1 MSAKNIKKFRLI
13 GLVVALILAIIFKER
28 ILLIAGVY
36 WGLVILLTITLKFV
50 NPNEYAKLKSE
61 HDENEWDHD
70 HGGEEPVSESEDNI
84 GGLRNSY
91 LNGKH
96 SFVILIA
103 GFIAVLIVGFIFL
116 ACTGVEYD
124 KNQVYLA
131 AENFFNRSF
140 SDFIVFQIIP
150 LIIAAALT
158 AIGGVSIYEI
168 ITGVVTQKEKEKHGV
183 SIGKSILLAVVP
195 IAIVVAM
202 LFTIQNWATV
212 LTEEGIV
219 VYRPWKETVCYRWE
233 DTVSF
238 AYDEGD
244 SFTSPEADIKFENGI
259 ELHVDFH
266 DFQRS
271 NRLYEVYGRVW
282 ENGKLVMSEEDL
294 FFKDIFLDKYG
305 HLNSTD

>member
-1 MSAKNIKKFRLI
+1 MSAKNIKKFRLT
-13 GLVVALILAIIFKER
+13 GLAIAVVLAIVFREK

-36 WGLVILLTITLKFV
+36 WGVIIVLTITLKFV
-50 NPNEYAKLKSE
+50 NPDEYSKLKSKSYE
-61 HDENEWDHD
+61 DELEYEV
-70 HGGEEPVSESEDNI
+70 EEPDPESKDNTDV
-84 GGLRNSY
+84 LRNSC
-91 LNGKH
+91 LNGKY
-96 SFVILIA
+96 SFGVLLG
-103 GFIAVLIVGFIFL
+103 GFITVLIGGFVFIV
-116 ACTGVEYD
+116 CTGVEYD
-124 KNQVYLA
+124 ENQCYLA
-131 AENFFNRSF
+131 AENFFNRSL
-140 SDFIVFQIIP
+140 SDFLVFQIIP
-150 LIIAAALT
+150 LIVAAALT
-158 AIGGVSIYEI
+158 AIACARIYEI
-168 ITGVVTQKEKEKHGV
+168 ITGVVTPKEKEKHGV

-294 FFKDIFLDKYG
+294 FFQDIFLDKYG
-305 HLNSTD
+305 HLNSTDS